1 MFNPFDSVNWEKV
14 ERTVQKLREAHPDWD
29 RKQLSRELTAT
40 KGNWLAATGAVT
52 SMPTSIPGVGTAV
65 TLVAGTSVDLICL
78 VKWLAELVAEIAVV
92 YGRRPTPGTSRE
104 GFWVLSSAFGASSG
118 GKVLSKYAVMQA
130 SKRAFKRL
138 LQQLLNRIGLRVTQK
153 TVARFIPIVGSLV
166 MAIVNKQTTNFVGLV
181 ARDYF
186 EENPNQE
193 PGWEGPQGPDEPE
206 GPGEPDAYE
215 KLAKDLQVQEDPEG
229 PGEAKD

>member
-1 MFNPFDSVNWEKV
+1 
-14 ERTVQKLREAHPDWD
+14 
-29 RKQLSRELTAT
+29 
-40 KGNWLAATGAVT
+40 
-52 SMPTSIPGVGTAV
+52 
-65 TLVAGTSVDLICL
+65 
-78 VKWLAELVAEIAVV
+78 VV

-153 TVARFIPIVGSLV
+153 AVARFIPVVGSLV
-166 MAIVNKQTTNFVGLV
+166 MAIVNKQTTNLVGLV

-193 PGWEGPQGPDEPE
+193 PGWEGPDEPE
-206 GPGEPDAYE
+206 GPDGPDEPDDRDVWDR
-215 KLAKDLQVQEDPEG
+215 LAEDLKRPKDADP
-229 PGEAKD
+229 PQA

>member
-14 ERTVQKLREAHPDWD
+14 EGTVENLREAHPDWD
-29 RKQLSRELTAT
+29 RAKLSRELTAS
-40 KGNWLAATGAVT
+40 KGNWLAATGALT

-65 TLVAGTSVDLICL
+65 TLVAGTSVDLILL

-138 LQQLLNRIGLRVTQK
+138 LQQLLGRINVRVTQK
-153 TVARFIPIVGSLV
+153 AVARFIPVVGSLV
-166 MAIVNKQTTNFVGLV
+166 MAIVNKQTTNLVGLV

-186 EENPNQE
+186 EKNPNQE
-193 PGWEGPQGPDEPE
+193 PGWEGPDGPERPDEPD
-206 GPGEPDAYE
+206 EPNERDVWDRLAEDLKRPKDA
-215 KLAKDLQVQEDPEG
+215 DP
-229 PGEAKD
+229 PQA